1 MNDLSECDAAYLAGL
16 VDADGT
22 VTVTRKHRNENRH
35 PALSISNTDIDL
47 LKFVSEKVGAGK
59 ITSKRVVHQNHT
71 PSFAYVVYNRQ
82 ALNLIKQIQPFLQT
96 YKAKRAELIIRNYLA
111 LTPRNG
117 KYNKNMLLARKSF
130 EEEVLLIK
138 PAKHF

>member
-1 MNDLSECDAAYLAGL
+1 MNDLRECDAAYLAGL

-22 VTVTRKHRNENRH
+22 ITVTRTHSNENRH

-47 LKFVSEKVGAGK
+47 LKSVSEKVGAGK

-82 ALNLIKQIQPFLQT
+82 ALNLMTCMDALVSRRTWMSESDQADSAIPADLQSQT
-96 YKAKRAELIIRNYLA
+96 CRIDYSQLSSSYA
-111 LTPRNG
+111 T
-117 KYNKNMLLARKSF
+117 
-130 EEEVLLIK
+130 
-138 PAKHF
+138 

>member
-1 MNDLSECDAAYLAGL
+1 MNNLSECDAAYLAGL

-22 VTVTRKHRNENRH
+22 ITVTRKHSNENRH

-82 ALNLIKQIQPFLQT
+82 ALNLMTCMDALVSRRTWMSESDQADSAIPADLQSQT
-96 YKAKRAELIIRNYLA
+96 RRIDYSQLSSSYA
-111 LTPRNG
+111 T
-117 KYNKNMLLARKSF
+117 
-130 EEEVLLIK
+130 
-138 PAKHF
+138 

>member
-82 ALNLIKQIQPFLQT
+82 ALNLMTCMDALVSRRTWMSESDQADSAIPADLQSQT
-96 YKAKRAELIIRNYLA
+96 CRIDYSQLSSSYA
-111 LTPRNG
+111 T
-117 KYNKNMLLARKSF
+117 
-130 EEEVLLIK
+130 
-138 PAKHF
+138 